1 MGKVLKRIRE
11 KSDVPVLI
19 LTAVSEKTAIATG
32 LDIGADD
39 YIEKPFS
46 PSVLIARIEAKLRRV
61 KR

>member
-19 LTAVSEKTAIATG
+19 LTAVREKTAIATS

-39 YIEKPFS
+39 YIEKPVS
-46 PSVLIARIEAKLRRV
+46 PAGLIARIEAKLRRV